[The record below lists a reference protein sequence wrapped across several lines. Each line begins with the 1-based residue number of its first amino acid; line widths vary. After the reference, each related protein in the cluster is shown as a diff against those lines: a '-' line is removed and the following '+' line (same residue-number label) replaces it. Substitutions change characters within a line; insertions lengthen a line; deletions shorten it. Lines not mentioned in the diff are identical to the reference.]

1 MLPPRP
7 PLVAA
12 TRGGVGNGPAKPASR
27 PCRIG
32 KLLAQCIAAAALCA
46 AALPAAAAE
55 FADPIATPARLTE
68 RALRAPV
75 FALADSAGVTLGVGP
90 RGHILRSTD
99 GGRGWQQVPS
109 PVSSDLVAV
118 AFAGPRAA
126 WAVGHDGVMLHS
138 TDAGS
143 SWHKRQDGLGLGK
156 LLVAHYEKLLA
167 TQPGEAMQRALD
179 EARKAA
185 AGGAALSLLAVW
197 FRDEREGFAAGQF
210 NLLLHTSDGGATWQP
225 WLERTDNPD
234 TYSLHAIA
242 GDGEQVWIAGELG
255 LVLRLVR
262 GGPGSS
268 GNISGNS
275 HTSTNTSSQNGASA
289 TDRFERIESPYKGSW
304 FGLAVEKSSVLLYG
318 LRGNAW
324 RSDDDGAHWRRLAT
338 GTDQAINAGLLRAD
352 GGVALLT
359 GRGHLLLGRGA
370 GGTLAAQPRSPG
382 TATAAYALLPLGP
395 RRLALGTREG
405 VQALDLAAP

>member
-1 MLPPRP
+1 VRESRFPGL
-7 PLVAA
+7 LV
-12 TRGGVGNGPAKPASR
+12 
-27 PCRIG
+27 
-32 KLLAQCIAAAALCA
+32 AALCA
-46 AALPAAAAE
+46 ASAATTLAAHAAD
-55 FADPIATPARLTE
+55 FADPITTPARLTE

-99 GGRGWQQVPS
+99 GGRSWQQVPS

-143 SWHKRQDGLGLGK
+143 SWQKRQDGLGLGQ
-156 LLVAHYEKLLA
+156 LMVVHYEKLLA
-167 TQPGEAMQRALD
+167 TQPGEAAQRALD

-197 FRDEREGFAAGQF
+197 FRDAKEGFVAGQF
-210 NLLLHTSDGGATWQP
+210 NLLLHTADGGASWQP

-242 GDGEQVWIAGELG
+242 GDADQVWIAGELG

-262 GGPGSS
+262 GSRGGSAGGS
-268 GNISGNS
+268 AGGNNGHSDR
-275 HTSTNTSSQNGASA
+275 NGASA
-289 TDRFERIESPYKGSW
+289 ADRFERVESPYKGSW

-324 RSDDDGAHWRRLAT
+324 RSDDHGAHWRRLDT
-338 GTDQAINAGLLRAD
+338 GTDQAINAGLLRPD

-359 GRGHLLLGRGA
+359 GRGHLLLGRTA
-370 GGTLAAQPRSPG
+370 DAALAAQPRGP
-382 TATAAYALLPLGP
+382 TAPAAAYALLPLGP

-405 VQALDLAAP
+405 VLALDLAAP

>member
-1 MLPPRP
+1 MTGRHVAQLT
-7 PLVAA
+7 AA
-12 TRGGVGNGPAKPASR
+12 T
-27 PCRIG
+27 I
-32 KLLAQCIAAAALCA
+32 CA
-46 AALPAAAAE
+46 ATFAAFAAD

-68 RALRAPV
+68 RALGAPV
-75 FALADSAGVTLGVGP
+75 FALAESAGVTLGVGP

-99 GGRGWQQVPS
+99 TGRSWQQVPS

-138 TDAGS
+138 TDAGA
-143 SWHKRQDGLGLGK
+143 SWHKRLDGHGLGK
-156 LLVAHYEKLLA
+156 LMVAHYEKLA
-167 TQPGEAMQRALD
+167 AAQPGEAVQRALD

-185 AGGAALSLLAVW
+185 GGGAALSLLTVW

-210 NLLLHTSDGGATWQP
+210 NLLLHTSDGGASWQP

-242 GDGEQVWIAGELG
+242 GDASQVWIAGELG

-262 GGPGSS
+262 GGA
-268 GNISGNS
+268 
-275 HTSTNTSSQNGASA
+275 GAA
-289 TDRFERIESPYKGSW
+289 DRFERIASPYKGSW
-304 FGLAVEKSSVLLYG
+304 FGLDVSQSSVLLYG

-324 RSDDDGAHWRRLAT
+324 RSDDGGAHWRRLDT
-338 GTDQAINAGLLRAD
+338 GTDQAINGGLLRPD

-359 GRGHLLLGRGA
+359 GRGLLLLGSRDGALARQPRGA
-370 GGTLAAQPRSPG
+370 DAPAAG
-382 TATAAYALLPLGP
+382 YALLPLGP

-405 VQALDLAAP
+405 VRALELATPAP